1 MYEIKDL
8 EKYYVKHLNYN
19 SYGNKNPER
28 YLYNLFEF
36 KFHINLN
43 SSFVLSN
50 EFLYSIVSFLLK
62 FSIGSKKELNLS
74 DSVVAKALEKVLE
87 NPLPVSEGGYGKPLG
102 NKRGNNLSGFLKIK
116 LKSLGI
122 RVVYKL
128 IKIDGQMLVVVIGAR
143 ADDEVYDTAKKRA
156 DKHEI

>member
-1 MYEIKDL
+1 MNWKLVYLPEAKKD
-8 EKYYVKHLNYN
+8 
-19 SYGNKNPER
+19 
-28 YLYNLFEF
+28 F
-36 KFHINLN
+36 
-43 SSFVLSN
+43 
-50 EFLYSIVSFLLK
+50 
-62 FSIGSKKELNLS
+62 KELSGNERI
-74 DSVVAKALEKVLE
+74 VVAKALEKVLE

-143 ADDEVYDTAKKRA
+143 ADDEVYDTAKKTC
-156 DKHEI
+156 